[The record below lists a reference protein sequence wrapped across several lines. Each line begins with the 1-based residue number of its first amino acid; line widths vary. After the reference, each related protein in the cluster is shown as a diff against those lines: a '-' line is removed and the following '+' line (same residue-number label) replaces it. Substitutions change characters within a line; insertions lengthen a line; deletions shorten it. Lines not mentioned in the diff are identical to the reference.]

1 MVTNYDIDEI
11 IFPRLVILN
20 KTKNYEMIGCNKSTC
35 KYREKYNL
43 YDYAVRLFDLFGKN
57 NKTACLMFRNVAF
70 IITDRYLDKFLN
82 TFTSSKN
89 WLFYKDEVNKGI
101 RILVNKTDDK

>member
-43 YDYAVRLFDLFGKN
+43 YHYAVRLFGKT
-57 NKTACLMFRNVAF
+57 NKTACLMFRNGTF
-70 IITDRYLDKFLN
+70 FITDRY
-82 TFTSSKN
+82 
-89 WLFYKDEVNKGI
+89 
-101 RILVNKTDDK
+101 